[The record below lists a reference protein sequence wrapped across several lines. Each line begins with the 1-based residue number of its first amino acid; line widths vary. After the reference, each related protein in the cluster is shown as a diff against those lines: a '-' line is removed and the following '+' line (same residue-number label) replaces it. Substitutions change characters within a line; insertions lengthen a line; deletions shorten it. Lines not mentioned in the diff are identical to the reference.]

1 MKRLEDYTW
10 EELLEATST
19 KESLKENGK
28 LIGQYTFEN
37 GLGIHTDDEE
47 LRREWARMGGEANI
61 ENLLEWQ
68 KENNHNIGE
77 IAKHK
82 SDEWKENISKALM
95 GKEVSNETKEK
106 LSKIVNEYNSSLTD
120 EERKEKYSND
130 SSSRKSLRVRK
141 EILDSIETETF
152 TTSQIRYACEKY
164 GLGNW
169 KGLLKDERLVEQLY
183 KGTNQSNPSVYRKV
197 YK

>member
-10 EELLEATST
+10 EELLKATSG
-19 KESLKENGK
+19 KEALKENGIE
-28 LIGQYTFEN
+28 IGQYTLEN
-37 GLGIHTDDEE
+37 RIGIHTDDEE
-47 LRREWARMGGEANI
+47 LRREWSIMGGEAAI
-61 ENLLEWQ
+61 ETLLQWQ

-82 SDEWKENISKALM
+82 SDEWKENISKSLM
-95 GKEVSNETKEK
+95 GKEVNSETREK
-106 LSKIVNEYNSSLTD
+106 LSKIVNEYNSSLTA

-130 SSSRKSLRVRK
+130 SSSRKSLKVRK

-152 TTSQIRYACEKY
+152 TTSQIRYACDKY

-169 KGLLKDERLVEQLY
+169 KGLLKDKRLVEQLY
-183 KGTNQSNPSVYRKV
+183 KGTNQSNPSI
-197 YK
+197 YKKAY